1 MAQNCSLLS
10 CPRPVVCFAHRLHQL
25 SAAYHRLLHVD
36 LLSSGQTEVCDLRH
50 QVVSH
55 QNVPGGQ
62 ISVDELQRRGRKWK
76 RTEMAKE
83 SIHES
88 WINAT
93 LIQCLIFMI
102 NVVAMQA
109 TLLIRCVF

>member
-10 CPRPVVCFAHRLHQL
+10 CPRPVGCFAHRLHQL

-62 ISVDELQRRGRKWK
+62 VSVDTLQREEG
-76 RTEMAKE
+76 E
-83 SIHES
+83 SNTSGH
-88 WINAT
+88 T
-93 LIQCLIFMI
+93 RDDTVHM
-102 NVVAMQA
+102 
-109 TLLIRCVF
+109 LLSLGLDLLGLGWTRLGL

>member
-1 MAQNCSLLS
+1 
-10 CPRPVVCFAHRLHQL
+10 
-25 SAAYHRLLHVD
+25 
-36 LLSSGQTEVCDLRH
+36 
-50 QVVSH
+50 
-55 QNVPGGQ
+55 
-62 ISVDELQRRGRKWK
+62 VDELQRRGRKWK
-76 RTEMAKE
+76 GTEMAKE

-109 TLLIRCVF
+109 TLLIRRVF